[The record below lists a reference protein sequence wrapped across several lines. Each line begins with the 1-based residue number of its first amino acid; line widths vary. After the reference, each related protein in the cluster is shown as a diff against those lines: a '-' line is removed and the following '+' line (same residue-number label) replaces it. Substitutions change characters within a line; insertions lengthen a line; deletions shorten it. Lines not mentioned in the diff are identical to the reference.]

1 MTMTAC
7 PKSFTWEI
15 SPSIPNKLVLQNVF
29 NKNFLTA
36 YFSNFTNYINSIN
49 AINSGRISAD
59 GRTSNGENFYM
70 HMIDDL
76 RWEVVLPREFAHPAL
91 LTNPRVM
98 EVLMDDV
105 ILGYDLSLHSLGT
118 ALAEPGANAQGWHG
132 DANYLFMDSSL
143 QTKGI
148 AGHDLPAY
156 SITMMVP
163 LLNITVSFFASEKL
177 LSFFF
182 APVATVWTLKFSRVC
197 PERV

>member
-1 MTMTAC
+1 M
-7 PKSFTWEI
+7 PKT
-15 SPSIPNKLVLQNVF
+15 
-29 NKNFLTA
+29 FLTA
-36 YFSNFTNYINSIN
+36 DRNNFTNYIN
-49 AINSGRISAD
+49 AINSDRISAD
-59 GRTSNGENFYM
+59 GWTSNGENFYM
-70 HMIDDL
+70 HMINDL
-76 RWEVVLPREFAHPAL
+76 RWDFVLPREFAHPDL

-105 ILGYDLSLHSLGT
+105 ILGNDLSLHSLGT